1 MTALFYGDLSSKRE
15 DESTVVKLDKK
26 SDFTSDITNSIAL
39 VYEMSSKSVPQ
50 LLQKQPKALIVE
62 YSRSDLAW
70 RKLLKSIPIPTVA
83 GVANVTKYLDSGDEV
98 VVDCENIV
106 VIGKMIGE
114 KFDW

>member
-1 MTALFYGDLSSKRE
+1 MTALFYGDLSSEGKVRG
-15 DESTVVKLDKK
+15 TVIKLDKK
-26 SDFTSDITNSIAL
+26 SDLTNHITNSIAL
-39 VYEMSSKSVPQ
+39 VYEISSKSLPQ
-50 LLQKQPKALIVE
+50 LLLKRPKALIIE

-70 RKLLKSIPIPTVA
+70 RKIFESIPIPTVA
-83 GVANVTKYLDSGDEV
+83 GVADVTKYMDSGDEV

>member
-1 MTALFYGDLSSKRE
+1 M
-15 DESTVVKLDKK
+15 KLDKK

-62 YSRSDLAW
+62 YFRSDLAW
-70 RKLLKSIPIPTVA
+70 RKLLESIPIPTVA
-83 GVANVTKYLDSGDEV
+83 GIANVTKYLDSGDEV

>member
-1 MTALFYGDLSSKRE
+1 MTALFYGNLSSKGKTRG
-15 DESTVVKLDKK
+15 TVVNLGKQ
-26 SDFTSDITNSIAL
+26 SDFTNDITNLIAL
-39 VYEMSSKSVPQ
+39 VYEISSNSLPQ

-70 RKLLKSIPIPTVA
+70 QKLLEGIPIPTVA
-83 GVANVTKYLDSGDEV
+83 GVANATKYLDSGDEV

>member
-1 MTALFYGDLSSKRE
+1 MTALFYGDLSSKGKTRG
-15 DESTVVKLDKK
+15 TVVKLDKK

-83 GVANVTKYLDSGDEV
+83 GVSNVTKYLDSGDEV

>member
-1 MTALFYGDLSSKRE
+1 M
-15 DESTVVKLDKK
+15 KLDKK

>member
-1 MTALFYGDLSSKRE
+1 MTALFYGDLSSKGKTRG
-15 DESTVVKLDKK
+15 TVVKLDKK

-62 YSRSDLAW
+62 YFRSDLAW
-70 RKLLKSIPIPTVA
+70 RKLLESIPIPTVA
-83 GVANVTKYLDSGDEV
+83 GIANVTKYLDSGDEV

-106 VIGKMIGE
+106 VIGKMIGK

>member
-1 MTALFYGDLSSKRE
+1 MTALFYGDLSSKGKTRG
-15 DESTVVKLDKK
+15 TVVKLDKK

-39 VYEMSSKSVPQ
+39 VYEMPSKSVPQ

>member
-1 MTALFYGDLSSKRE
+1 M
-15 DESTVVKLDKK
+15 KLDKK

-39 VYEMSSKSVPQ
+39 VYEISSKSVPQ

>member
-1 MTALFYGDLSSKRE
+1 MTVLFYGDLSSKGKTRG
-15 DESTVVKLDKK
+15 TVVKLDKK
-26 SDFTSDITNSIAL
+26 SDLTSDITNSIAL
-39 VYEMSSKSVPQ
+39 VYEMSSKYVPQ

-62 YSRSDLAW
+62 YSRIDLAW
-70 RKLLKSIPIPTVA
+70 RNLLKSIPIPTVA

>member
-1 MTALFYGDLSSKRE
+1 M
-15 DESTVVKLDKK
+15 KLDKK

-83 GVANVTKYLDSGDEV
+83 GVANATKYLDSGDEV

>member
-1 MTALFYGDLSSKRE
+1 M
-15 DESTVVKLDKK
+15 KLDKK

-50 LLQKQPKALIVE
+50 LLQKQPKALIVQ

>member
-1 MTALFYGDLSSKRE
+1 
-15 DESTVVKLDKK
+15 VKLDKK

>member
-1 MTALFYGDLSSKRE
+1 M
-15 DESTVVKLDKK
+15 KLDKK

-83 GVANVTKYLDSGDEV
+83 GIANVTKYLDSGDEV

-106 VIGKMIGE
+106 VIGKMIGK

>member
-1 MTALFYGDLSSKRE
+1 MTALFYGDLSSKGKTRG
-15 DESTVVKLDKK
+15 TVVKLDKK

-39 VYEMSSKSVPQ
+39 VYEMPSKSVPL

-62 YSRSDLAW
+62 YFRSDLVW
-70 RKLLKSIPIPTVA
+70 RKLLESIPIPTVA
-83 GVANVTKYLDSGDEV
+83 GIANVTKYLDSGDEV

-106 VIGKMIGE
+106 VIGKMIGK